1 MPQLLVSWATAG
13 GGGAGRLKAL
23 GGWGK
28 VWARAFSPILT
39 MVLGCHTWPLK
50 VALDIARDP
59 MSPGGCG
66 GV

>member
-39 MVLGCHTWPLK
+39 MVLGCLPWTHRITR
-50 VALDIARDP
+50 DIERHF
-59 MSPGGCG
+59 
-66 GV
+66 

>member
-13 GGGAGRLKAL
+13 CGGAGRWEAL

-28 VWARAFSPILT
+28 VLPRAVSPILT
-39 MVLGCHTWPLK
+39 MFLGGDTWPLQ
-50 VALDIARDP
+50 VALIGSKVP